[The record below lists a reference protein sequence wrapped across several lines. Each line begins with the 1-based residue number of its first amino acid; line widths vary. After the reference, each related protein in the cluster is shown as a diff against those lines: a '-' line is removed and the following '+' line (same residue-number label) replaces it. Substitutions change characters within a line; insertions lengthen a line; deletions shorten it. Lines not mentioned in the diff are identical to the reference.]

1 MGNLPAYLQHAFAAN
16 CPPGWSA
23 SPEVTVL
30 ASDLA
35 ELLGYRPQAD
45 LVLTHAD
52 GRRLWIEFEVSRADP
67 VANHAKFAAA
77 HLFQPQASSDV
88 FVAMVSPHVDRGR
101 RNLGATAITLLRR
114 VGMAAYQTTLLPH
127 LPPTEVKRLNHT
139 PLAELL
145 TTAPPVTDELARV
158 FAVSVPVLTD
168 GDVRIHF
175 AGDVLEVLLNLRR
188 WQGEMADPAV
198 RERWGRRTVTYFV
211 AEPRTGRFAPSK
223 FCAYVDVAAPT
234 PDTAMTVAC
243 YTTLDGREPRFD
255 GHRARTHLTRHLGFV
270 EQSLPDVPALRPA
283 FERWLAVHQN
293 AITLHSRGPVLL
305 LPPPWYA

>member
-1 MGNLPAYLQHAFAAN
+1 MGNLPTYLQHAFSAN

-23 SPEVTVL
+23 SPEVAVL
-30 ASDLA
+30 AGDLA
-35 ELLGYRPQAD
+35 GLLGYRPQAD
-45 LVLTHAD
+45 LVLAHAD

-77 HLFQPQASSDV
+77 HLFQPQRTSDI

-127 LPPTEVKRLNHT
+127 LPSTEVKRLNHLS
-139 PLAELL
+139 LAELL

-158 FAVSVPVLTD
+158 FAVSIPVLTD
-168 GDVRIHF
+168 GDARIHF

-188 WQGEMADPAV
+188 WQSEMTDPAV

-234 PDTAMTVAC
+234 PNTAMTVAC
-243 YTTLDGREPRFD
+243 YTTLDGQEPRFD

-270 EQSLPDVPALRPA
+270 ERSLPDVPALRPA

-293 AITLHSRGPVLL
+293 TITLHSRGPILL